1 MASPLTAGDYAKKRL
16 WAPSKQ
22 DKQTAPIYT
31 ALVRERRYNPLAQ
44 R

>member
-1 MASPLTAGDYAKKRL
+1 MASPVTAGDLAKRRL

-22 DKQTAPIYT
+22 DKRTAPIYA